1 MQFRVYPVA
10 ATIAVPASAVVSRL
24 MSTRN
29 RSHPGHWFVREWIF
43 RDSKGSDPFYRWLQ
57 MKQTFIRSGR
67 KTAFSETT
75 NEEKSNLLKTRL
87 YGSLL
92 NCTGTAGGWALPYTS
107 RISAVRV
114 GASDFRYSQSD
125 HGSAPIKIA

>member
-1 MQFRVYPVA
+1 MQFRV
-10 ATIAVPASAVVSRL
+10 VSGGRDD
-24 MSTRN
+24 
-29 RSHPGHWFVREWIF
+29 RSSSKCGGVSLDEHSQSISPRALVRPEWIF